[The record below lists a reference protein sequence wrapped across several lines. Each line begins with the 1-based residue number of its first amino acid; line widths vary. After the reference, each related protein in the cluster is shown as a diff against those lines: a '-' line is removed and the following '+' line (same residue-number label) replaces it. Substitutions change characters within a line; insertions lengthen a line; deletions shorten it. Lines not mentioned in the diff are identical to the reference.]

1 MINSI
6 KKQSYSFLI
15 YCWYVF
21 FVLSRFN
28 VWEHSM
34 EYYKLVNYYLK
45 ILTALLLIYYFN
57 PLSNVSVKPFY
68 RSMVFSAGTFLLLST
83 SFSEFTHTIEDTK
96 NVVVRTTPLNNF
108 FEKKYSNKTGRKN
121 TLTKKNSIF

>member
-1 MINSI
+1 MFSI
-6 KKQSYSFLI
+6 KYGFYQLLI
-15 YCWYVF
+15 YGWYIF
-21 FVLSRFN
+21 FILSRYN

-45 ILTALLLIYYFN
+45 IFTALMLIYYFH
-57 PLSNVSVKPFY
+57 PFTKVPIKPFY
-68 RSMVFSAGTFLLLST
+68 RSMVFSAATFLLLST
-83 SFSEFTHTIEDTK
+83 SFSEFTHTVEDTK
-96 NVVVRTTPLNNF
+96 NVVVRTTPLNKF